1 MGGFA
6 KIRFSAGDEARLLL
20 DRLTAR
26 QFELLRGAGFVRGGV
41 HTLHRCPRM
50 RGLGKGSTAAGSWGR
65 YAAGPGFSHI
75 SIALIRF
82 LLLLLYL
89 TRC

>member
-41 HTLHRCPRM
+41 YTLHRM